1 MNNKEKERV
10 FEEFDSIH
18 FEEADR
24 EKVFEKID
32 EQKRKQKRS
41 SYFSFLKP
49 LFMAT
54 TLGIVAAMLVLSF
67 LPPIN
72 LLQNQAII
80 PTEPPEELV
89 PESTIVPDE
98 PEPDPTTMG
107 ILVISHNDEYT
118 GVSFAPI
125 TVLFT
130 YGEHSGTIKLALVP
144 ANLSLPAYDRYSN
157 PINITEA
164 YKAYSSKNGMDGM
177 QRTYEKL
184 VGRPID
190 FVYEME
196 LGTFLDAVEVVGI
209 DSFAFDD
216 DRVLDTRLLPSS
228 YSFYEFSEKRS
239 IGGYIFSMLTANTL
253 SGLEGNYRDEVV
265 EQQYQLLY
273 VLFDLIFL
281 DPTNLNMTD
290 QVKGIRDLDPV
301 VLTELIVEHGTELRF
316 HMLSKDGEDFLKEQ
330 FKE

>member
-10 FEEFDSIH
+10 FGEFGSIH

-49 LFMAT
+49 LFLTT

-72 LLQNQAII
+72 LIQNQAII
-80 PTEPPEELV
+80 PTELPEKLV
-89 PESTIVPDE
+89 PESPMVPD
-98 PEPDPTTMG
+98 EPDPTTMG
-107 ILVISHNDEYT
+107 LLAISHNVENT
-118 GVSFAPI
+118 GVFQAPI
-125 TVLFT
+125 TVLFS
-130 YGEHSGTIKLALVP
+130 YEENSGTIKLALVP
-144 ANLSLPAYDRYSN
+144 ANLSIPTYDRYSN
-157 PINITEA
+157 PINIMEA
-164 YKAYSSKNGMDGM
+164 YKAYSAENGIEGM

-184 VGRPID
+184 LSRPID

-196 LGTFLDAVEVVGI
+196 LETFLEEIEEVGI
-209 DSFAFDD
+209 DSFSFNDE
-216 DRVLDTRLLPSS
+216 RVLDKRHPSSS
-228 YSFYEFSEKRS
+228 YSFYEISERRS
-239 IGGYIFSMLTANTL
+239 LGGYIFSVLTTNTL
-253 SGLEGNYRDEVV
+253 SGLEGNYRDDV
-265 EQQYQLLY
+265 EELQYQLLY

-281 DPTNLNMTD
+281 DPTNLTMTD
-290 QVKGIRDLDPV
+290 QIKGIRDIDPV
-301 VLTELIVEHGTELRF
+301 FLTEWVVEHGGELRF
-316 HMLSKDGEDFLKEQ
+316 HKLSKDGEDYLKEQ